1 MSEGKAVVRAGDEPD
16 YDRLLRENLARVFNE
31 RDGALRASALAD
43 LFVDDPVMFE
53 PADVVRGRVAIAEVA
68 GRLLEQLGPTFHFT
82 PVGSAVGH
90 HELGTLRW
98 QAGPAG
104 GPVAVTGTDAAEIV
118 DGRIAR
124 LWVLLDPPP
133 AA

>member
-53 PADVVRGRVAIAEVA
+53 PADVVRGRAAIAEVA
-68 GRLLEQLGPTFHFT
+68 GRILEQFGPTFRFT

-90 HELGTLRW
+90 HGLSTLRW